1 MAQQMQV
8 TKGQTKKLPTNT
20 GQVFTA
26 GLGWDPAQGQSDVDL
41 DLWILRK
48 WNNGTVEAAY
58 WGNTGWQHPELG
70 SNSEGNPWIVSP
82 EGDITHKGDDRS
94 GKTAAT
100 GYDETAVLDLSKAP
114 SDVVQYAVFTTYYD
128 EKQPSDTLGMATN
141 IVCGVKE
148 ENTGNELVAKVEDD
162 HGFDVTLLVCTIDRA
177 GTGWSMTNKDE
188 GFTDDMV
195 TVARKAG
202 VKF

>member
-1 MAQQMQV
+1 MAQLQV
-8 TKGQTKKLPTNT
+8 TKGLTKKLPTNQ

-48 WNNGTVEAAY
+48 KADGTVEAAY
-58 WGNTGWQHPELG
+58 WGNRDWHRPDLG
-70 SNSEGNPWIVSP
+70 TNSEGNPWIVSP

-94 GKTAAT
+94 GKVAET

-114 SDVVQYAVFTTYYD
+114 AEVVQYAIFTTYYD
-128 EKQPSDTLGMATN
+128 EKTPSDTLGMATN
-141 IVCGVKE
+141 IVCGVTE
-148 ENTGNELVAKVEDD
+148 DNSGNELVSKVEDD
-162 HGFDVTLLVCTIDRA
+162 HGFDVSLLVCTIDRA
-177 GTGWSMTNKDE
+177 ETGWTMTNKDE